1 MQATTPSLVVRLTTR
16 LVVITLA
23 GIAGSYGWLY
33 YQLDYAANRVW
44 ERSLITQAKE
54 IGSKLKVDSTGVR
67 LVLPDDL
74 IGPAIE
80 GNGKLRYAV
89 TDARGILRSASRWP
103 AAPLSDVTFSD
114 ENNDLYEV
122 EHDKPFQET
131 FYGATVRVLAGS
143 ETFTIQ
149 VERSGDNFE
158 PLMDTLLEEF
168 FKHGAWVAFP
178 FLFILLAV
186 SFFTV
191 RGTIAPINALSD
203 QAAGIG
209 PASTDM
215 RLSEAGVPKEIRGL
229 VRAVNQAL
237 DRLDAGFRMQ
247 REFTADAAH
256 ELRTPLA
263 ILRAHVDTLVDRN
276 TATALKEDFDRVTR
290 VVADLLRAAQLDS
303 IAAGDGDRCDIA
315 ELAVEA
321 AGFLLPLAE
330 RHGQEL
336 QVIGTERPVPVHANK
351 TYALQA
357 LRNLVE
363 NAIFH
368 TPTGMTITIRVAGD
382 TVSVADSGPG
392 IPDAQKDKIFQRFW
406 RARRTGSGSGI
417 GLAIVKRT
425 MEIYGGRVEVTDTP
439 GGGATFTLH
448 FRPETAPPRAPDDAP
463 PPGRRALETIA
474 ARE

>member
-1 MQATTPSLVVRLTTR
+1 MLFLSIFRLRAVGGVLRLAASSAAGARRQGRGGGKNGLFIHAT
-16 LVVITLA
+16 
-23 GIAGSYGWLY
+23 GAGSP
-33 YQLDYAANRVW
+33 
-44 ERSLITQAKE
+44 RSPRF
-54 IGSKLKVDSTGVR
+54 VR
-67 LVLPDDL
+67 R
-74 IGPAIE
+74 IRG
-80 GNGKLRYAV
+80 RAV
-89 TDARGILRSASRWP
+89 CARGRHLRKRG
-103 AAPLSDVTFSD
+103 
-114 ENNDLYEV
+114 
-122 EHDKPFQET
+122 
-131 FYGATVRVLAGS
+131 GAC
-143 ETFTIQ
+143 E
-149 VERSGDNFE
+149 
-158 PLMDTLLEEF
+158 
-168 FKHGAWVAFP
+168 
-178 FLFILLAV
+178 
-186 SFFTV
+186 
-191 RGTIAPINALSD
+191 
-203 QAAGIG
+203 
-209 PASTDM
+209 
-215 RLSEAGVPKEIRGL
+215 
-229 VRAVNQAL
+229 
-237 DRLDAGFRMQ
+237 
-247 REFTADAAH
+247 AAH
-256 ELRTPLA
+256 LTARFA
-263 ILRAHVDTLVDRN
+263 ADVDTLVDRR

-336 QVIGTERPVPVHANK
+336 QVIGAERPVLVHANK
-351 TYALQA
+351 IYALQA